1 MFLNCEVG
9 VCTNFEPRDKKRAS
23 VSTNHRASKGAVSR
37 SWVGVCASFT
47 VGHARGHTMFRR
59 TYFSA
64 ILGSFPFFVLACGS
78 SSDSLP
84 PPASIGGMNGQ
95 GGLTASVT
103 TGGVTSSTGGANTGG
118 TTATSTT
125 GRNST
130 GGASP
135 GGAGGGPATGGSPTG
150 STGGRGAASGGAD
163 ALGGGNTTG
172 GSSAKNGTTATGGT
186 AGSVTTGITG
196 GGSLQGGT
204 SPTGGSS
211 AKGGTAATGGV
222 TTTIGGSSAKGGA
235 STAGGVTST
244 GGATGTSVS
253 VSSTCKITAWPAPK
267 GSTVNISGTK
277 SVTTYDGGGAL
288 HEGNL
293 NDCSVGDQSSTNAIF
308 EVADGGSV
316 KNVIFGKNVGDGI
329 HCLGSC
335 TIDNVWFPYI
345 CDDAIT
351 INKDGASSGTST
363 ISNSG
368 FKGARDKTIQHNGGN
383 STLNI
388 TNVYVEVAGKLYRSC
403 GSGGGCTT
411 SAKHT
416 VNISNLIAI
425 GVDQVAGV
433 SENDAVTL
441 TNICTF
447 RTPTLCN
454 TYKVNSDSDSTK
466 GANGTGEGPSPNCSY
481 KASDTHALVD
491 RVTGATLTTDV
502 VCTGSNSAKTGST
515 ATACVTGFE
524 DCLKVCA
531 PGSYGFKELT
541 CSGGTY
547 TSPATGGC
555 VLVSSSTDSAAAAA
569 LAGTNSSKATSNVT
583 KNASCSTQW
592 AWGKDSSNSA
602 NYCVCTEKPGYYQQ
616 SSGSAQPASW
626 MVWDCQ
632 SQWW

>member
-1 MFLNCEVG
+1 MAAFANAARRTTTGLLMSMRSHLFAILGGFPLLLVACSGNSDSLQGIPAVG
-9 VCTNFEPRDKKRAS
+9 GSQGQGGAS
-23 VSTNHRASKGAVSR
+23 TPSSASGGATAPSSSTSVNATGGNAAVGSGGAVS
-37 SWVGVCASFT
+37 SGGTAPNT
-47 VGHARGHTMFRR
+47 T
-59 TYFSA
+59 SA
-64 ILGSFPFFVLACGS
+64 
-78 SSDSLP
+78 
-84 PPASIGGMNGQ
+84 Q
-95 GGLTASVT
+95 GGSNAA
-103 TGGVTSSTGGANTGG
+103 TGGAN
-118 TTATSTT
+118 
-125 GRNST
+125 
-130 GGASP
+130 
-135 GGAGGGPATGGSPTG
+135 
-150 STGGRGAASGGAD
+150 
-163 ALGGGNTTG
+163 LTG
-172 GSSAKNGTTATGGT
+172 GSSTKAGASATGGL
-186 AGSVTTGITG
+186 AA
-196 GGSLQGGT
+196 
-204 SPTGGSS
+204 TGGSS
-211 AKGGTAATGGV
+211 AKGGTTSATGGSSSNGGV
-222 TTTIGGSSAKGGA
+222 SATGGSSAKGGTSA
-235 STAGGVTST
+235 TGGSAST
-244 GGATGTSVS
+244 GGSSAKAGASSTGGTSSATGGSSGTSVN
-253 VSSTCKITAWPAPK
+253 VSSTCKIPTWPTPK
-267 GSTVNISGTK
+267 GSTVTISGTK
-277 SVTTYDGGGAL
+277 AVTNYDGGGAL

-293 NDCSVGDQSSTNAIF
+293 NDCSVGDQSSTKALF

-345 CDDAIT
+345 CDDAVT
-351 INKDGASSGTST
+351 INVDGASSGTST

-388 TNVYVEVAGKLYRSC
+388 SNVYVEVAGKLYRSC

-416 VNISNLIAI
+416 VNISSVIAI

-433 SENDAVTL
+433 SENDSVTL
-441 TNICTF
+441 SNICTF

-454 TYKVNSDSDSTK
+454 TYKVNSDTDSTK

-491 RVTGATLTTDV
+491 HVTGATLTTDV

-515 ATACVTGFE
+515 ATACVSGFE
-524 DCLKVCA
+524 SCLKVCA
-531 PGSYGFKELT
+531 PGSYGFKQLT

-555 VLVSSSTDSAAAAA
+555 ALVAPSSDSAAATG

-583 KNASCSTQW
+583 KNSSCSTQW